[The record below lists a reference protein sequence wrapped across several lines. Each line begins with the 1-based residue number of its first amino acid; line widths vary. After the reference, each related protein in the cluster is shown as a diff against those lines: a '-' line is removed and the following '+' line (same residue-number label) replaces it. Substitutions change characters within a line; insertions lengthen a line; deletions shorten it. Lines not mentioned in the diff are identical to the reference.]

1 MKTIVIIEP
10 AYGDNVH
17 FPFNA
22 SLLRTVA
29 DTYTSANVIFIGGS
43 GQNKLIAST
52 LPNHILIR
60 CEFRDW
66 DVYGDRDTS
75 PENVI
80 IRLFNLAKVG
90 ARAIFNADLLIL
102 TSVTGTALTALQII
116 PRKKNQKLQIFLH
129 GNLNDLEGWRSRNPF
144 RRIGD
149 LHAAIR
155 RAALSNTQFIVL
167 EEHIRFSAGRKWPW
181 IAEKLQFFPHPII
194 VEESITHSK
203 TLGAPIKIG
212 LAGISSPDKGFAQFR
227 ELAHRMKA
235 NFPGGF
241 EFHSIGKRHQTNK
254 DSDFEF
260 LDTCPSEKQL
270 ERAEF
275 LSQLDKMHF
284 LFFWP
289 TGEYYNNASSGVFYD
304 AINRKVPILSKVE
317 LKFLQPEIESMGVI
331 SNSVE
336 NLADTLSK
344 IGTSDYAIYID
355 GLTNYSERLQPDALV
370 VRFRHLVDS
379 FNEKPFAG
387 AAITEKNLEISPSVK
402 KL

>member
-10 AYGDNVH
+10 AYSDNVH

-29 DTYTSANVIFIGGS
+29 DAYTAANVIFVGGA

-52 LPNHILIR
+52 LPKHILTR
-60 CEFRDW
+60 CAFRDW
-66 DVYGDRDTS
+66 NVYGDRDTS
-75 PENVI
+75 PENVL

-102 TSVTGTALTALQII
+102 TSATGTVLTALEII

-129 GNLNDLEGWRSRNPF
+129 GNLNDLDGWRSRNPF

-149 LHAAIR
+149 LHAAIG
-155 RAALSNTQFIVL
+155 RAASNNTQFIVL
-167 EEHIRFSAGRKWPW
+167 EEHIRSSAGRKWPW
-181 IAEKLQFFPHPII
+181 IADKLQFFPHPII
-194 VEESITHSK
+194 SEESVTHLK

-212 LAGISSPDKGFAQFR
+212 LAGIASPDKGFVQFR
-227 ELAHRMKA
+227 ELAHRMKTT
-235 NFPGGF
+235 FPERF
-241 EFHSIGKRHQTNK
+241 EFHSVGKRHQTNK

-270 ERAEF
+270 ERADF

-304 AINRKVPILSKVE
+304 AINRKIPILSKTE
-317 LKFLQPEIESMGVI
+317 LKSLQPEIESMGVI
-331 SNSVE
+331 CDSVE
-336 NLADTLSK
+336 KLAEALSE
-344 IGTSDYAIYID
+344 IGNSEYATYVA
-355 GLTNYSERLQPDALV
+355 GLTAYSERLQPDALA
-370 VRFRHLVDS
+370 VRFRHLVES
-379 FNEKPFAG
+379 FSEKPSAG
-387 AAITEKNLEISPSVK
+387 PAITEKILEISPSVE